1 MIRQTLTTLDQ
12 LKLAP
17 AHRPAAGSTS
27 AMPAPVARAAHYTS
41 AVARW
46 IAAGKP
52 RRTQEEIDHLFAVC
66 QACEHFSQK
75 VSACRLCGCR
85 INRNHRALG
94 NKLAMATE
102 QCPFGKW

>member
-1 MIRQTLTTLDQ
+1 MIRQTVATLDQ

-17 AHRPAAGSTS
+17 ATRPPAGSTS
-27 AMPAPVARAAHYTS
+27 AMPAPVARAARYTS

-52 RRTQEEIDHLFAVC
+52 KRTQEEIDHLFTIC

-75 VSACRLCGCR
+75 ASACRECGCR
-85 INRNHRALG
+85 INRNQRAMG

-102 QCPFGKW
+102 HCPIKKW

>member
-1 MIRQTLTTLDQ
+1 MRCTITTLDQ
-12 LKLAP
+12 LKLTPAP
-17 AHRPAAGSTS
+17 RPAVGPTS
-27 AMPAPVARAAHYTS
+27 AMPAPVARAARYTS

-52 RRTQEEIDHLFAVC
+52 KRTQEEIDHLFTIC

-102 QCPFGKW
+102 SCPIKKW